1 MIATADDESEQ
12 VYKAWGPPSGRA
24 DPRSP
29 AELVQRIQLG
39 VTAEISTRQKGD
51 REPAEPAAARERG
64 ACDEESGN
72 KLSSKN
78 IARSC
83 SQGFDEGQCGG
94 EASPNPFSS
103 VSLVALVALVA
114 LIVIGVAI
122 ISAL

>member
-78 IARSC
+78 EVRVAAKVSTKDNAAARQAPTLSLLSLALWSC
-83 SQGFDEGQCGG
+83 W
-94 EASPNPFSS
+94 
-103 VSLVALVALVA
+103 L
-114 LIVIGVAI
+114 
-122 ISAL
+122 